1 MRPNDAQPRSRE
13 GLLLRAALGASGAVG
28 VVSGV
33 VHGAQLRLAG
43 VAEPSVAL
51 IAYAERLDGC
61 AVALAWIESALL
73 LGTAVA
79 FARWTASAVRVAA
92 TFGAAPVRWSA
103 RAAAWSWLIPGVNL
117 ARPPRVIGAIVEALG
132 AKAAADAGPRPHR
145 DVALGY
151 REPAMARASRLSHA
165 PPITA
170 WWTLWLGSRAT
181 EAAAAGWPVA
191 DVGAFVLR
199 ARIDLFSDALR
210 VAAAATALIVVR
222 GVDAALCALGQG
234 ARGDA

>member
-1 MRPNDAQPRSRE
+1 MRANDPPQRSPG
-13 GLLLRAALGASGAVG
+13 GLLLRAALAASGVVG

-51 IAYAERLDGC
+51 VAYAERLDGC
-61 AVALAWIESALL
+61 AVALAWIESAMV
-73 LGTAVA
+73 LGTAVS
-79 FARWTASAVRVAA
+79 FARWTASVVRVAA
-92 TFGAAPVRWSA
+92 TLGASPGRWSA

-117 ARPPRVIGAIVEALG
+117 VRPPRVIGAIVEALG
-132 AKAAADAGPRPHR
+132 AKAAADAGPRPHV

-151 REPAMARASRLSHA
+151 REPAMARASRMTHA
-165 PPITA
+165 LPLTA

-181 EAAAAGWPVA
+181 EAAAAGWPIA
-191 DVGAFVLR
+191 NVGAFVVR
-199 ARIDLFSDALR
+199 ARIDLFSDALL

-222 GVDAALCALGQG
+222 GVDAALCALGRG
-234 ARGDA
+234 ARGEA